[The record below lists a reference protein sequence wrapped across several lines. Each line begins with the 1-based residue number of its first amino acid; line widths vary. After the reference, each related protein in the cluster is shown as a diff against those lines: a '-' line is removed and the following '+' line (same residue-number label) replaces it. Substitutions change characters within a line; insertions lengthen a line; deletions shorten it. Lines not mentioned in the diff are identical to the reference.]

1 MSATPEPLDIEVL
14 RLDPELPL
22 SSSAR
27 AGDAGVDLLASAG
40 VSLHAAG
47 GRAVVGTGMCLAIPF
62 GYCGL
67 ILPRSGLARNHGV
80 TCLNTPGLIDAGYR
94 GEIQVLLINT
104 DPTLDYEVQRGDRIA
119 QFVVMAFSSV
129 RFIAVDALTVSERG
143 DQGWGHSG
151 R

>member
-1 MSATPEPLDIEVL
+1 MTAAPEPVDVDLV
-14 RLDPELPL
+14 RLDPALALPRY
-22 SSSAR
+22 AR
-27 AGDAGVDLLASAG
+27 AGDAGFDLLATAG
-40 VSLHAAG
+40 ARLAAGG
-47 GRAVVGTGMCLAIPF
+47 GRAVIGTGLCLAVPF

-67 ILPRSGLARNHGV
+67 ILPRSGLARDHGV

-104 DPTLDYEVQRGDRIA
+104 DPTQDYQVQRGDRIA
-119 QFVVMAFSSV
+119 QFVVVACGSV
-129 RFIAVDALTVSERG
+129 RFLAVNELASTERG